1 MKKLLMAV
9 IAALALAACSST
21 DKKEEPAPVSD
32 RSTPPATTGTT
43 ATTTTPTTSTP
54 ISVNPLK
61 DPKNILS
68 TRLIYFDFDSN
79 VVKDEYRAMIQAHAK
94 YLTENRSVGL
104 RIEGHT
110 DERGSREYNI
120 ALGNRRA
127 ESVKKI
133 LVVLGVQEGRI
144 EIISF
149 GEEKPVESGHD
160 EASWAKNRRAELKYK
175 GE

>member
-1 MKKLLMAV
+1 MKKVLMAV
-9 IAALALAACSST
+9 IAALTLVACSST
-21 DKKEEPAPVSD
+21 DKKEEPAPVTD
-32 RSTPPATTGTT
+32 RSTAPTTT
-43 ATTTTPTTSTP
+43 APTTTTTPTTTTP
-54 ISVNPLK
+54 ITVNPLK

-68 TRLIYFDFDSN
+68 TRIIYFDFDSN
-79 VVKDEYRAMIQAHAK
+79 VVKDEYRAMLQAHAK
-94 YLTENRSVGL
+94 YMTENRAASL

-149 GEEKPVESGHD
+149 GEEKPVEGGHD

>member
-1 MKKLLMAV
+1 MKKVLMAL

-21 DKKEEPAPVSD
+21 DKKDDPAPVTD
-32 RSTPPATTGTT
+32 RTTPPPAT
-43 ATTTTPTTSTP
+43 ATTTTTP
-54 ISVNPLK
+54 ITVSPLK

-68 TRLIYFDFDSN
+68 TRVIYFDFDSN
-79 VVKDEYRAMIQAHAK
+79 VVKDEYRAMVQAHAK
-94 YLTENRSVGL
+94 YLTENRSATL

-149 GEEKPVESGHD
+149 GEEKPAEGGHD

-175 GE
+175 SE

>member
-1 MKKLLMAV
+1 MKKILITA
-9 IAALALAACSST
+9 IAMFALAACSST
-21 DKKEEPAPVSD
+21 DKKDEPAPVSD
-32 RSTPPATTGTT
+32 RSAPPPVTSTTG
-43 ATTTTPTTSTP
+43 TTTTPTVTTP
-54 ISVNPLK
+54 IAANPLK
-61 DPKNILS
+61 DPRSILS
-68 TRLIYFDFDSN
+68 TRVIYFDFDSN
-79 VVKDEYRAMIQAHAK
+79 VVKDEYRAMVQAHAK
-94 YLTENRSVGL
+94 YLNENRAASL

-149 GEEKPVESGHD
+149 GEEKPVEAGHD
-160 EASWAKNRRAELKYK
+160 EASWTKNRRAELKYK

>member
-1 MKKLLMAV
+1 MKKVLMAV

-21 DKKEEPAPVSD
+21 DKKEEPAPVTD
-32 RSTPPATTGTT
+32 RSATPPVTTTT
-43 ATTTTPTTSTP
+43 TTTTPTTSTP
-54 ISVNPLK
+54 IAVNPLK

-68 TRLIYFDFDSN
+68 TRIIYFDFDSN

-94 YLTENRSVGL
+94 YLNENRAAGL

-133 LVVLGVQEGRI
+133 LVVLGVQDGRI

-149 GEEKPVESGHD
+149 GEEKPMEGGHD
-160 EASWAKNRRAELKYK
+160 EASWTKNRRAELKYK

>member
-1 MKKLLMAV
+1 MKVLMAL

-21 DKKEEPAPVSD
+21 DKKDDPAPVTD
-32 RSTPPATTGTT
+32 RTTPPPTT
-43 ATTTTPTTSTP
+43 ATTTTTTTPTTTTP
-54 ISVNPLK
+54 IAVSPLK

-68 TRLIYFDFDSN
+68 TRVIYFDFDSN
-79 VVKDEYRAMIQAHAK
+79 VVKDEYRAMVQAHAK
-94 YLTENRSVGL
+94 YLTENRAATL

-133 LVVLGVQEGRI
+133 LVVLGVQEGRV

-149 GEEKPVESGHD
+149 GEEKPVEGGHD

>member
-1 MKKLLMAV
+1 MKKVLMAI

-21 DKKEEPAPVSD
+21 DKKEEPAPVTD
-32 RSTPPATTGTT
+32 RSATPPVTSTT
-43 ATTTTPTTSTP
+43 TTTTPTTSTP
-54 ISVNPLK
+54 IAVNPLK

-68 TRLIYFDFDSN
+68 TRIVYFDFDSN

-94 YLTENRSVGL
+94 YLTENRSASL

-149 GEEKPVESGHD
+149 GEEKPVEGGHD

>member
-1 MKKLLMAV
+1 MKKVLMAL

-21 DKKEEPAPVSD
+21 DKKEDPAPVTD
-32 RSTPPATTGTT
+32 RTTPPPTT
-43 ATTTTPTTSTP
+43 ATTTTTTTPTTTTP
-54 ISVNPLK
+54 ITVSPLK

-68 TRLIYFDFDSN
+68 TRVIYFDFDSN
-79 VVKDEYRAMIQAHAK
+79 VVKDEYRPMVQAHAK
-94 YLTENRSVGL
+94 YLTENRSASL

-110 DERGSREYNI
+110 DERGSREYNL

-149 GEEKPVESGHD
+149 GEEKPAESGHD
-160 EASWAKNRRAELKYK
+160 EASWAKNRRTELKYK

>member
-1 MKKLLMAV
+1 MKKVMMAV

-21 DKKEEPAPVSD
+21 DKKEEPAPVTD
-32 RSTPPATTGTT
+32 RTATPPVTSTT
-43 ATTTTPTTSTP
+43 TTTTPTTSTP
-54 ISVNPLK
+54 IAVNPLK

-68 TRLIYFDFDSN
+68 TRIVYFDFDSN

-94 YLTENRSVGL
+94 YMTENRSASL

-149 GEEKPVESGHD
+149 GEEKPVEAGHD